1 MQILC
6 EFTPKNGKPQSKLFK
21 DVKEISFYDKA
32 QGICLTFKDGNKCSV
47 HIDNVREIKDE

>member
-21 DVKEISFYDKA
+21 DVVEVSFYDKA

-47 HIDNVREIKDE
+47 HIDNVREIKDK